1 MKGLKKLT
9 KEIKLKSKTKYK
21 YRNNLK
27 RLVKAMFRSLKI
39 EVINNYKDYNNI
51 ELMKDLLN
59 TLTIRYKDIFQEQS
73 RYLVNDLI
81 RDIEYDIRENNN
93 SFFFIDF
100 NSNNKEFIN
109 NVLEPIIENN
119 VNLITNL
126 ADEVMFKVKESVY
139 ESITANDNTKSLYNR
154 ILNLEN
160 ITSKRAKLIARDQT
174 AKIFS
179 DINIYNQQQSGI
191 EYFLWQTANDERVS
205 TGKGGHK
212 QLHNKIY
219 KYNDKSNYPII
230 DAKGTKGLP
239 AQRVNCRCTAIPVVL
254 EKGYKLT
261 KQDDGSYRI
270 VKEK

>member
-1 MKGLKKLT
+1 MKGLKKLA
-9 KEIKLKSKTKYK
+9 KEVKLKAKTKYK

-39 EVINNYKDYNNI
+39 EVINNYKDYNSI
-51 ELMKDLLN
+51 ELMKDLLD
-59 TLTIRYKDIFQEQS
+59 TLAIRYRDIFQEQS

-81 RDIEYDIRENNN
+81 RDIEYDIS
-93 SFFFIDF
+93 SFY
-100 NSNNKEFIN
+100 IN
-109 NVLEPIIENN
+109 YDNDRYKDIIEPIIENN

-126 ADEVMFKVKESVY
+126 SDEVMFRIKESVY

-154 ILNLEN
+154 IVNLEN

-179 DINIYNQQQSGI
+179 DINIHNQQQSGI

-230 DAKGTKGLP
+230 DAKGTRGLP

-254 EKGYKLT
+254 EKGYKL
-261 KQDDGSYRI
+261 KQKKDGDYEVVRT
-270 VKEK
+270 

>member
-1 MKGLKKLT
+1 MYQNK
-9 KEIKLKSKTKYK
+9 
-21 YRNNLK
+21 N
-27 RLVKAMFRSLKI
+27 RSI
-39 EVINNYKDYNNI
+39 R
-51 ELMKDLLN
+51 LMKDLLD
-59 TLTIRYKDIFQEQS
+59 TLTIRYRDIFQGQS

-81 RDIEYDIRENNN
+81 RDIEYDI
-93 SFFFIDF
+93 
-100 NSNNKEFIN
+100 SNLYIN
-109 NVLEPIIENN
+109 YDNDRYKDIIEPIIENN

-126 ADEVMFKVKESVY
+126 SDEVMFKVKESVY
-139 ESITANDNTKSLYNR
+139 ESITVNDNTKSLYNR

-191 EYFLWQTANDERVS
+191 EYFLWQTANDEKVS
-205 TGKGGHK
+205 KEHK

-230 DAKGTKGLP
+230 DAKGSKCLP
-239 AQRVNCRCTAIPVVL
+239 AQRVNYRCTAIPVVL